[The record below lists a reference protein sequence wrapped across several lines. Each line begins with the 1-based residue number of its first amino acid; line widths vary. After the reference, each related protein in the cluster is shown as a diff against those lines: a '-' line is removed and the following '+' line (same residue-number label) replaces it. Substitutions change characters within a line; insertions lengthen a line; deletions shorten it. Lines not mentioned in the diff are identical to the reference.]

1 MIMAYLVGKFRFYMK
16 KFILLAIVFIAAGL
30 LAYKLLSDKP
40 TKRDETRDQ
49 PLAISKN
56 PGAFNAS
63 FAVLLNDYFA
73 LRDALVNWDTLKADQ
88 AAYALAAKADS
99 LPVKLIKADTNIVL
113 TAKSLAASLSGDAK
127 GFMGETGIEGRR
139 QSFNVITEELYNL
152 LRTVRYDGETIYH
165 IRCPMAFKDSIEGF
179 WLNNTAQ
186 IVNPYLGNKHPVY
199 KSKMLGCGEVIDSF
213 DLTKK

>member
-1 MIMAYLVGKFRFYMK
+1 MK

-40 TKRDETRDQ
+40 TKRDEPKDQ
-49 PLAISKN
+49 PLAIAKN
-56 PGAFNAS
+56 SGAFNAS
-63 FAVLLNDYFA
+63 FSELLNDYFA
-73 LRDALVNWDTLKADQ
+73 IKDALVNWDTLKADQ

-99 LPVKLIKADTNIVL
+99 LPVKLIKADTNIIL
-113 TAKSLAASLSGDAK
+113 TAKSLTAMLSGDAK
-127 GFMGETGIEGRR
+127 GFVGETGIGGRR

-152 LRTVRYDGETIYH
+152 VRAVRYDGETIYH
-165 IRCPMAFKDSIEGF
+165 IRCPMAFRDSVEGF
-179 WLNNTAQ
+179 WLSNSAQ